1 MKNPDFMK
9 KVFYFFD
16 MEPKE
21 VDEIKNHLTTYGCT
35 ECSNKNIQI
44 LRWVPSTWYVNC
56 SECNIIYKF
65 DFVELKAER
74 VDVSWDHLLKI
85 VVTP

>member
-9 KVFYFFD
+9 KGFD
-16 MEPKE
+16 IESKE
-21 VDEIKNHLTTYGCT
+21 VDEIRNHLTTYGCT
-35 ECSNKNIQI
+35 ECSSKDIQI

-56 SECNIIYKF
+56 PDCGIIYKF

-74 VDVSWDHLLKI
+74 IDVSWSALLKI